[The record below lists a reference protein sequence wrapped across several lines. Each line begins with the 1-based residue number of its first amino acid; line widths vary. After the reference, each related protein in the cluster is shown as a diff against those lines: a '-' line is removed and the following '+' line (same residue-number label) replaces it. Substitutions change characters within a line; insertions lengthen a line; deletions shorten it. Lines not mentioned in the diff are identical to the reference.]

1 MGIESAGCLLHQVVA
16 DGEILGFIS
25 TYIKLCLL
33 LGCSNSSLKCIL
45 LLLLL
50 YFTCRPPADGWK
62 YSSGF
67 INEDMLRA
75 HMLPAGPDA
84 IVAMCGPPP
93 MIKFACIPNLEK
105 IGFTEEQLITF

>member
-1 MGIESAGCLLHQVVA
+1 VLTS
-16 DGEILGFIS
+16 
-25 TYIKLCLL
+25 
-33 LGCSNSSLKCIL
+33 L

-50 YFTCRPPADGWK
+50 EQSPSLTTCRAPEGWG

-67 INEDMLRA
+67 INEDMLRE
-75 HMLPAGPDA
+75 HLLPAGPDA

-105 IGFTEEQLITF
+105 LGYTEQQMITF

>member
-1 MGIESAGCLLHQVVA
+1 LATGESRAPEGWA
-16 DGEILGFIS
+16 YSSGFIS
-25 TYIKLCLL
+25 GAMLAT
-33 LGCSNSSLKCIL
+33 CSSCYSPFHVATAF
-45 LLLLL
+45 
-50 YFTCRPPADGWK
+50 FTCRAPEGWA

-67 INEDMLRA
+67 INEDMLRE

-105 IGFTEEQLITF
+105 LGYTEQQMITF